1 MRIGIGIGLWQLS
14 RGASAVTVLVRQ
26 PDGTVQL
33 TTLGPTWA
41 PTLTRQPDG
50 TVTVGA

>member
-14 RGASAVTVLVRQ
+14 RVGAAVTVLARQ
-26 PDGTVQL
+26 PDGTVLL